1 MREAS
6 SLRGPESVW
15 DKLCKW
21 TGKWDGVKLQD
32 MTGKW
37 SGKLSKLTSKKF
49 GLKHTLL
56 PPLDLMG
63 EMACMLQIQFFQKF
77 CTRQRWRGVIV
88 VRLMVLQI
96 SILIYYFRVYKT
108 IYKVQICFLVS
119 ERKNTQKYSYVKKM
133 MVNKLFPSINKPSNY
148 LSNH

>member
-6 SLRGPESVW
+6 SLRGPESGW

-63 EMACMLQIQFFQKF
+63 GNGFHATYSVFSKNFH
-77 CTRQRWRGVIV
+77 TRAVEGGGVIV
-88 VRLMVLQI
+88 IRLMVLQI
-96 SILIYYFRVYKT
+96 SILIYYFRVYKI
-108 IYKVQICFLVS
+108 IYKV
-119 ERKNTQKYSYVKKM
+119 
-133 MVNKLFPSINKPSNY
+133 
-148 LSNH
+148 

>member
-77 CTRQRWRGVIV
+77 CTR
-88 VRLMVLQI
+88 
-96 SILIYYFRVYKT
+96 
-108 IYKVQICFLVS
+108 
-119 ERKNTQKYSYVKKM
+119 
-133 MVNKLFPSINKPSNY
+133 
-148 LSNH
+148 

>member
-6 SLRGPESVW
+6 SLRGPESGW

-21 TGKWDGVKLQD
+21 TGKWSGVKLQD

-37 SGKLSKLTSKKF
+37 SGKLSKLTSKNF

-63 EMACMLQIQFFQKF
+63 EMASMLKI
-77 CTRQRWRGVIV
+77 
-88 VRLMVLQI
+88 
-96 SILIYYFRVYKT
+96 
-108 IYKVQICFLVS
+108 
-119 ERKNTQKYSYVKKM
+119 
-133 MVNKLFPSINKPSNY
+133 
-148 LSNH
+148 